1 MTGGGHG
8 PAGRAA
14 RDRAD
19 FDRMRSGRDAGV
31 VQRQVI
37 RVSAPATTR
46 PATPVTD
53 EVAVEE
59 PLEIRV
65 AGDPLAVT
73 MRTPGAD
80 RELALGFLHAEG
92 VIGSLDDVGS
102 VAHCG
107 RPGDEGFGNTIDVLP
122 GPGRVLAPERVEGT
136 RRGTLTAAACGV
148 CGRLSIDDLVARCA
162 PLRDD
167 TQIDAAVLAR
177 LIGLMRERQTLFE
190 RTGGVHAAALF
201 APPPAGAGAT
211 GQLAPPIAI
220 GEDVGRHNAVDKV
233 VGALLFAR
241 ALPAAGRVLLVS
253 GRASFEIVQKA
264 AVAGIPIVA
273 SVSAPSSLA
282 IDLAARFNLTLVA
295 FLRGETMS
303 VYTAPERIVVA
314 AAA

>member
-1 MTGGGHG
+1 
-8 PAGRAA
+8 
-14 RDRAD
+14 
-19 FDRMRSGRDAGV
+19 MRSGRDAGV
-31 VQRQVI
+31 ARRQVI
-37 RVSAPATTR
+37 RVSAPA
-46 PATPVTD
+46 PGGSATAVND
-53 EVAVEE
+53 DVAVEE

-65 AGDPLAVT
+65 AGDPLAIT

-80 RELALGFLHAEG
+80 RELALGFLYAEG
-92 VIGSLDDVGS
+92 VIASIDDVGS

-148 CGRLSIDDLVARCA
+148 CGRLSIDDLIGRCA

-167 TQIDAAVLAR
+167 TRVDAAVLAR
-177 LIGLMRERQTLFE
+177 LIGLMRDRQALFA

-201 APPPAGAGAT
+201 APPPPGSGAASAE
-211 GQLAPPIAI
+211 LAPPIAI

-233 VGALLFAR
+233 VGALIFAR
-241 ALPAAGRVLLVS
+241 ALPASGRVLLVS

-314 AAA
+314 AA

>member
-1 MTGGGHG
+1 
-8 PAGRAA
+8 
-14 RDRAD
+14 
-19 FDRMRSGRDAGV
+19 MRSGRDAGV
-31 VQRQVI
+31 ARRQVI
-37 RVSAPATTR
+37 RVSAPATGGS
-46 PATPVTD
+46 ASKVTD
-53 EVAVEE
+53 DVAVEE

-65 AGDPLAVT
+65 AGDALAIT

-80 RELALGFLHAEG
+80 RELAVGFLYAEG
-92 VIGSLDDVGS
+92 VIQSIDDVGT

-136 RRGTLTAAACGV
+136 RRGTVTAAACGV
-148 CGRLSIDDLVARCA
+148 CGRLSIDDLIGRCA

-167 TQIDAAVLAR
+167 TRVDASALAR
-177 LIGLMRERQTLFE
+177 LIGAMRDRQALFA

-201 APPPAGAGAT
+201 AAPRPGAGAGEI
-211 GQLAPPIAI
+211 GAPVI

-233 VGALLFAR
+233 VGACLFAR
-241 ALPAAGRVLLVS
+241 TLPASGHVLLVS
-253 GRASFEIVQKA
+253 GRSSFEIVQKA
-264 AVAGIPIVA
+264 AVAGVPVVA

-282 IDLAARFNLTLVA
+282 IDLAARLNLTLVA

-303 VYTAPERIVVA
+303 VYSAPERIVLA

>member
-1 MTGGGHG
+1 MAQTSG
-8 PAGRAA
+8 
-14 RDRAD
+14 
-19 FDRMRSGRDAGV
+19 RMRSGRDPGV
-31 VQRQVI
+31 ARRQVI
-37 RVSAPATTR
+37 KVSAPAAPRGTAATT
-46 PATPVTD
+46 TD

-65 AGDPLAVT
+65 AGDPLAIT

-80 RELALGFLHAEG
+80 RELALGFLYAEG

-148 CGRLSIDDLVARCA
+148 CGRLSIEDLIGRCS

-167 TQIDAAVLAR
+167 TRVDATALAR
-177 LIGLMRERQTLFE
+177 FVGVMRERQALFA
-190 RTGGVHAAALF
+190 RTGGVHAAGLF
-201 APPPAGAGAT
+201 VPPPPGAVAT
-211 GQLAPPIAI
+211 ADLAPPIALA
-220 GEDVGRHNAVDKV
+220 EDVGRHNAVDKV
-233 VGALLFAR
+233 VGALIFAR

-264 AVAGIPIVA
+264 AVAGVPIVA

-282 IDLAARFNLTLVA
+282 VDLAARFNLTLVA

-314 AAA
+314 AAD

>member
-1 MTGGGHG
+1 VLVPG
-8 PAGRAA
+8 PEIAHTPG
-14 RDRAD
+14 D
-19 FDRMRSGRDAGV
+19 MRSGRDAGV
-31 VQRQVI
+31 ARRQVI
-37 RVSAPATTR
+37 RVSAPA
-46 PATPVTD
+46 PGGSAMAVND
-53 EVAVEE
+53 DVAVEE

-65 AGDPLAVT
+65 AGDPLAIT

-80 RELALGFLHAEG
+80 RELALGFLYAEG
-92 VIGSLDDVGS
+92 VIASIDDVGS

-148 CGRLSIDDLVARCA
+148 CGRLSIDDLIGRCA

-167 TQIDAAVLAR
+167 TRVDAAVLAR
-177 LIGLMRERQTLFE
+177 LIGLMRDRQALFA

-201 APPPAGAGAT
+201 APPPPGSGAASAE
-211 GQLAPPIAI
+211 LAPPIAI

-233 VGALLFAR
+233 VGALIFAR
-241 ALPAAGRVLLVS
+241 ALPASGRVLLVS

-264 AVAGIPIVA
+264 AVAGVPIVA

-303 VYTAPERIVVA
+303 VYSAPERIVVGA
-314 AAA
+314 AA